1 MLLQEHIQSQ
11 KDGEDKSLSQLDV
24 LEQFTRRTYIQIY
37 DGIPVSNVVNVDG
50 REDTDILAMNF
61 IKEELGVDLKR
72 EDISCSYRVGKRST
86 KPRPIIVHLSR
97 QNTKVEILQKRRVL
111 KQDIKHVRRFIS
123 TPLRFSHVSE

>member
-11 KDGEDKSLSQLDV
+11 KDGEDKSLSQLEV

-37 DGIPVSNVVNVDG
+37 DGIPVGNVVNADS

-72 EDISCSYRVGKRST
+72 EDIGRSYRVGKRST

-97 QNTKVEILQKRRVL
+97 QNTKVEIFQKRRVL
-111 KQDIKHVRRFIS
+111 K
-123 TPLRFSHVSE
+123 